1 MCYKTVANATKG
13 FHIRWG
19 TGIFP
24 RYRNVSGPYVSIKR
38 INQAKHI
45 VAHILS
51 EEEIRI
57 VRAFQTFAR
66 KKYYNKHIKVDVD
79 IQAAKDMIN
88 NTVLHTRDNELYGES
103 DGEQIWISK
112 IKMSGEILVGTMLH
126 ESLHNIATFNGK
138 DICERDEHAI
148 MIMLGEVLDY

>member
-1 MCYKTVANATKG
+1 MCYKSVAKVTKG

-24 RYRNVSGPYVSIKR
+24 RYRDVSGPYVSIKR
-38 INQAKHI
+38 INQAKNI
-45 VAHILS
+45 VTHILA

-57 VRAFQTFAR
+57 VKAFETFAR
-66 KKYYNKHIKVDVD
+66 KKYINKRIKVDVD
-79 IQAAKDMIN
+79 IQAAKNMVN
-88 NTVLHTRDNELYGES
+88 NTVLHTRDNTLYGES

-112 IKMSGEILVGTMLH
+112 IKMSSEVLVGTMLH

-138 DICERDEHAI
+138 DICEKDEHTV
-148 MIMLGEVLDY
+148 MISLGEVL